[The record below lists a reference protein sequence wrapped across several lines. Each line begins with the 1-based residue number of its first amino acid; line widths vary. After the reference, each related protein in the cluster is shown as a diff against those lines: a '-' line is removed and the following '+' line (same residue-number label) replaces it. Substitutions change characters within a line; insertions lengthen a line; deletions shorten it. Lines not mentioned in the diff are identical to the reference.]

1 MQSSRVTVKGQV
13 TIPKELREHMGLKPG
28 DQVEFI
34 PGPGRTV
41 VVNPRNRPVS
51 DLFGILKDRP
61 RKRKEPLS
69 VEEMEERLAMMWAKS
84 GAQGLAR

>member
-1 MQSSRVTVKGQV
+1 MQTSRVTVKGQV
-13 TIPKELREHMGLKPG
+13 TIPKEVREHMGLKPG

-41 VVNPRNRPVS
+41 TVNPRNLSVTA
-51 DLFGILKDRP
+51 LFGILKDKP

-69 VEEMEERLAMMWAKS
+69 VEEMEELLAAQWARH
-84 GAQGLAR
+84 GMRGIAR